1 MTKRP
6 LTVPIVL
13 KSDVLSSTAP
23 FDLDSQLGVH
33 LSWTPTLGRWWR
45 NLAEEWHLTIPFR
58 LHSEISAGAR
68 DTYVTQGGTP
78 VAVDVVAEWAGV
90 NVATNID
97 LPLPDSRRIE
107 LSGALNVLEP
117 ADRTDGRRSRARVRP
132 TFGRVDRIRMI
143 SVATGVP
150 ADPPDGWVASQYLP
164 GTAREYELRR
174 SPVGVYTYPTAEG
187 DEGDYREELL
197 VVDLKCGE

>member
-1 MTKRP
+1 MTQRL

-13 KSDVLSSTAP
+13 KSDVLSYTAP
-23 FDLDSQLGVH
+23 FHLDSQIGVY

-45 NLAEEWHLTIPFR
+45 NLAQGWHLTMPIR
-58 LHSEISAGAR
+58 LHSEISAGAG
-68 DTYVTQGGTP
+68 DTYITQGGTP
-78 VAVDVVAEWAGV
+78 VAVDVVAESAGV
-90 NVATNID
+90 NVATNVD
-97 LPLPDSRRIE
+97 LPLPASRRIE
-107 LSGALNVLEP
+107 LYGALNVLEP
-117 ADRTDGRRSRARVRP
+117 ADRTDGRRIQARALP

-143 SVATGVP
+143 SVATGIP
-150 ADPPDGWVASQYLP
+150 ADAPDGWVASRYLS

-197 VVDLKCGE
+197 VVDLTCAG